1 MPSSSK
7 PRKKHRPRLV
17 ARPVYAQMHR
27 DLVTPPRA
35 AILALERVSDRES
48 LVAARHTLSAFLSYM
63 AAALDGAG
71 YETGPV
77 VAGMAALQSVID
89 REKRTGAYR
98 ASGSELIA
106 LRDAVNFCDDAI
118 PMLDTAK
125 LAAGMLKVDAV
136 YRKLEAPGC

>member
-48 LVAARHTLSAFLSYM
+48 RPVTLWVLVSRFSRRRSRF
-63 AAALDGAG
+63 
-71 YETGPV
+71 TG
-77 VAGMAALQSVID
+77 QS
-89 REKRTGAYR
+89 
-98 ASGSELIA
+98 S
-106 LRDAVNFCDDAI
+106 
-118 PMLDTAK
+118 
-125 LAAGMLKVDAV
+125 
-136 YRKLEAPGC
+136 